1 MIMLNDSVVDVAK
14 IDAAVEAS
22 GMRGKYE
29 ASLRTATFRVAASF
43 LLSAALN
50 FALASLIF
58 KSPPGTEEFNAEV
71 GRMTALSFPV
81 IALPTMVVFVWAMCK
96 FFSALTECTGL
107 KLEDVVAKD
116 S

>member
-1 MIMLNDSVVDVAK
+1 MLNDSVVDVAK

-43 LLSAALN
+43 LLSAGVELRAGVAD
-50 FALASLIF
+50 FQ
-58 KSPPGTEEFNAEV
+58 KPPGNGEFNAEV